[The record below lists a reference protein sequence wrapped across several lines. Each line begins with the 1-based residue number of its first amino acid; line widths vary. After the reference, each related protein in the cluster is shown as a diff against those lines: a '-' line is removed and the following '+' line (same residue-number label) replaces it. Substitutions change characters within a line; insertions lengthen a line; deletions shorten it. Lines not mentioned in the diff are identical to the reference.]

1 MKAYAVAITLLLVIF
16 GSIGGYL
23 YKRFSAFA
31 STDFAP
37 PPVTIAASVAIL
49 ETWSETLNAV
59 GTIQSVRGVELTS
72 EGSGEIIEIR
82 FASGDHV
89 SAGQTL
95 VVLNNKEELAS
106 RRNQAAAVELAE
118 LLFDRDRSLI
128 ERHSIPQTQF
138 DRSRA
143 DLERAR
149 AQLAETEARIA
160 NKRIEAPFSGTI
172 GIKKVDVGD
181 YLSPGTVI
189 ATLQDQSELE
199 IDFTVPAR
207 YRAAVARGSARG
219 RACRRLSGPHVCAV
233 VAAVDARIDP
243 NTRNVLMR
251 ALLEK
256 DSGLLPGMFAELDVD
271 LGERQ
276 PGGHHPGDGDDVLAA
291 GQHRVRDRADARWRA
306 DGQRAGRAR
315 RQGARQSGC
324 GARRRESR
332 RKGRERRAEQA
343 PSWRARRR
351 RRECGAMN
359 PRFTD
364 LFVRRPVLSLVLS
377 ALMLLVGIQAG
388 TQLSLR
394 QYPEVEKSVIFVN
407 TFYPGASAET
417 VQGFVTTPLQRRIAA
432 AKGVEFVVSQSD
444 PGLSQIE
451 ANVRLGED
459 STEVLAEII
468 SKVNEAR
475 HELPRDVEDPVVS
488 NRTGGDA
495 LMYLALALR

>member
-1 MKAYAVAITLLLVIF
+1 MKAYAAAIALLLVLF

-23 YKRFSAFA
+23 YKRFNAFA
-31 STDFAP
+31 NTDFSP
-37 PPVTIAASVAIL
+37 PPVTIAASVANL
-49 ETWSETLNAV
+49 ETWSDTLNAV

-89 SAGQTL
+89 VQGQTL

-118 LLFDRDRSLI
+118 LLFERDRSLI

-207 YRAAVARGSARG
+207 YAPQLRAGLNVAVHVDAYPG
-219 RACRRLSGPHVCAV
+219 RTFNAV
-233 VAAVDARIDP
+233 VNAVDARIDP
-243 NTRNVLMR
+243 NTRNVLVR
-251 ALLEK
+251 AQLEK

-271 LGERQ
+271 LGDRQ
-276 PGGHHPGDGDDVLAA
+276 QLVTIPETAMTYSLQGNTVYVIEPTQDGALTANARVVRA
-291 GQHRVRDRADARWRA
+291 GKVRDGRVAVL
-306 DGQRAGRAR
+306 DGVSAGDR
-315 RQGARQSGC
+315 
-324 GARRRESR
+324 
-332 RKGRERRAEQA
+332 
-343 PSWRARRR
+343 
-351 RRECGAMN
+351 
-359 PRFTD
+359 
-364 LFVRRPVLSLVLS
+364 
-377 ALMLLVGIQAG
+377 
-388 TQLSLR
+388 
-394 QYPEVEKSVIFVN
+394 
-407 TFYPGASAET
+407 
-417 VQGFVTTPLQRRIAA
+417 
-432 AKGVEFVVSQSD
+432 VVSVGQNKLFR
-444 PGLSQIE
+444 G
-451 ANVRLGED
+451 VR
-459 STEVLAEII
+459 
-468 SKVNEAR
+468 
-475 HELPRDVEDPVVS
+475 VVVDES
-488 NRTGGDA
+488 VA
-495 LMYLALALR
+495 L